1 MIKYFIEAPGVS
13 SGINHSPYAER
24 RDVAYFARP
33 GLVPSV
39 KMSYM
44 LTDRPSY
51 QALEAHYQQIHQRH
65 LRDLFAEDPAR
76 GERMHAE
83 AAGLYLD
90 YSKNRIT
97 DETLRLLVAL
107 AEDRD
112 LRACIDAMFRGDQIN
127 STEKRSV
134 LHTALRAPLG
144 KCLAVAEVPDAG
156 RPVHKVL
163 GRMAKFANQ

>member
-1 MIKYFIEAPGVS
+1 M
-13 SGINHSPYAER
+13 
-24 RDVAYFARP
+24 
-33 GLVPSV
+33 PSV

-44 LTDRPSY
+44 LTDRLSY

-65 LRDLFAEDPAR
+65 LRDLFAEDPGR

-97 DETLRLLVAL
+97 DETLRLVVAL
-107 AEDRD
+107 ADD
-112 LRACIDAMFRGDQIN
+112 CGLRARIDAMFRGDQIN

-144 KCLAVAEVPDAG
+144 KCLAVAHVPDAG
-156 RPVHKVL
+156 KPVHRSEEHTSEL
-163 GRMAKFANQ
+163 Q